1 MELLRPPRRFHTQGA
16 TAAMTVRAPST
27 NATICSVIVADK
39 FYTPLQDAC
48 RHYSIWISLLLTL
61 ETVPNE
67 VIRIHSPL
75 LCQPDQVMKG
85 DVRPACRFL
94 GN

>member
-1 MELLRPPRRFHTQGA
+1 MEFLRPSLRFHTQGA
-16 TAAMTVRAPST
+16 TAAIIVRAPST
-27 NATICSVIVADK
+27 TKTIRSVIVADK

-67 VIRIHSPL
+67 VIRIHSLL

-85 DVRPACRFL
+85 DVRPVYRFL